1 MNVDVICFDHQT
13 LKELD
18 NFHNKLFMDV
28 LGVKNFVARSYDN
41 GDNSY
46 LVVPI
51 FLTGLAFYL

>member
-1 MNVDVICFDHQT
+1 MNTNQISLDHKT

-28 LGVKNFVARSYDN
+28 LGVKNFIARNYDN

-51 FLTGLAFYL
+51 FKLGMVPI